1 MAAFDQHVLAPRHA
15 MDGRAEE
22 AMIST
27 AVTDLE
33 AIYRDHHTRVLR
45 LAYRITGSLSD
56 AEDVVQTVF
65 LRLAR
70 RDFRSE
76 QVSELAAYL
85 NRAAANAALDV
96 LRARRDA
103 RAVPLDEAAPLPT
116 RSASPERQRA
126 GSELR
131 EWLRGA
137 LVGLN
142 PKAAEMFVLRYVEE
156 YSNSEIARAMNTSSA
171 VVAVLL
177 HRARARLRRELRAF
191 AGD

>member
-1 MAAFDQHVLAPRHA
+1 MP
-15 MDGRAEE
+15 
-22 AMIST
+22 T
-27 AVTDLE
+27 ATTELE
-33 AIYRDHHTRVLR
+33 TIYREHHVRVLR

-70 RDFRSE
+70 RDFSGAGVDE
-76 QVSELAAYL
+76 MAKYL
-85 NRAAANAALDV
+85 NRAAVNASLDV

-103 RAVPLDEAAPLPT
+103 RSVPLDDAAPLETPE
-116 RSASPERQRA
+116 ASPERRRA

-131 EWLRGA
+131 LWLRQA
-137 LVGLN
+137 LTQLS
-142 PKAAEMFVLRYVEE
+142 PRSAEMVVLRYVEE
-156 YSNSEIARAMNTSSA
+156 YSNGEIAAMLNTSQA
-171 VVAVLL
+171 VVAVML